1 MREEEGAGEVPVAE
15 LLEAL
20 EFPPE
25 VVSRWMDHLDAFFA
39 RHGGAR
45 RYGDLCRLVAETR
58 AALAPPAGPDRGRR

>member
-1 MREEEGAGEVPVAE
+1 MPVAE

-20 EFPPE
+20 EFPRE

-58 AALAPPAGPDRGRR
+58 TALAPSSGLQPERR